1 MRSHFFVPRVS
12 IEETTGPN
20 WMKFCMRP
28 PRGITRWIV
37 EGFLEIRSRSPAMGY
52 PWNPQ
57 GVPNLLKNFFPI
69 FQRKFTEMRHWMSN
83 SLIIVRIS
91 PLLNHFQRFRGLIND
106 SVHISTNP
114 RHSKMT
120 QNDRIKD

>member
-1 MRSHFFVPRVS
+1 
-12 IEETTGPN
+12 
-20 WMKFCMRP
+20 
-28 PRGITRWIV
+28 
-37 EGFLEIRSRSPAMGY
+37 MGY
-52 PWNPQ
+52 PWNHP
-57 GVPNLLKNFFPI
+57 GGAKFFENFFPI
-69 FQRKFTEMRHWMSN
+69 FQKQFTEMRHWMSN

>member
-1 MRSHFFVPRVS
+1 
-12 IEETTGPN
+12 
-20 WMKFCMRP
+20 
-28 PRGITRWIV
+28 
-37 EGFLEIRSRSPAMGY
+37 MGY
-52 PWNPQ
+52 PWNPL
-57 GVPNLLKNFFPI
+57 GVPNFWKNFFPI

-106 SVHISTNP
+106 SVHISANP
-114 RHSKMT
+114 RHCKMT